1 MRPLAVRFVSLA
13 LVLSAGCFH
22 QSSAAAPATTDH
34 SVITRD
40 EIAANHFVTAYDVV
54 EGTHQSWFQTRG
66 PDSFASPTQV
76 IVYLDG
82 VRLGGIAALRNIPAG
97 DVAYIRHYNGI
108 DATARW
114 GLDHG
119 AGVIFVATRLG
130 SSNPSWR

>member
-1 MRPLAVRFVSLA
+1 MRPFAIHLSSCA
-13 LVLSAGCFH
+13 LVLSAGCLH
-22 QSSAAAPATTDH
+22 QSPATATTDP
-34 SVITRD
+34 SVITR
-40 EIAANHFVTAYDVV
+40 EQIAVNHFATAYDVV
-54 EGTHQSWFQTRG
+54 EGMHQNWMQTRG

-130 SSNPSWR
+130 SASPS

>member
-1 MRPLAVRFVSLA
+1 MRRLVIRPASFA
-13 LVLSAGCFH
+13 LVLCAACLH
-22 QSSAAAPATTDH
+22 QSPVSAKTDP
-34 SVITRD
+34 SVITR
-40 EIAANHFVTAYDVV
+40 EQIAVNHFVTAYEVV
-54 EGTHQSWFQTRG
+54 EGMHQNWFQTRG

-97 DVAYIRHYNGI
+97 DVAYIRHYSGI

-130 SSNPSWR
+130 SPNTN